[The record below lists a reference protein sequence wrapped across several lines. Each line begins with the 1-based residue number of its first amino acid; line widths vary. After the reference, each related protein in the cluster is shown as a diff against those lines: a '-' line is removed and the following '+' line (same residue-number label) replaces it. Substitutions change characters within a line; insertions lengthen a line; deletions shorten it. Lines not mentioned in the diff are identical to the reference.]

1 MKTVL
6 SRTLVA
12 LALLGL
18 ASAASAQYFSKEYEE
33 ARRWYGVRHFS
44 NYPYHY
50 SLGLRY
56 DPYWSYN
63 SSYFPETYH
72 GDGSYYGLGYS
83 GYNGDGWYGSYYY
96 W

>member
-1 MKTVL
+1 MTNMV
-6 SRTLVA
+6 RR
-12 LALLGL
+12 LGL
-18 ASAASAQYFSKEYEE
+18 GVLLVGLTAMAGAQYFSQEYED
-33 ARRWYGVRHFS
+33 ARRYYGLRHYYG
-44 NYPYHY
+44 YPYHW

-63 SSYFPETYH
+63 SSYFPQTYD
-72 GDGSYYGLGYS
+72 GDGSYYGIGYS

>member
-1 MKTVL
+1 MTAVGVRL
-6 SRTLVA
+6 
-12 LALLGL
+12 LAIACLMGIT
-18 ASAASAQYFSKEYEE
+18 ATGSAVYFSQEYEE
-33 ARRWYGVRHFS
+33 ARRWYGLRHYYG
-44 NYPYHY
+44 YPYHW

-63 SSYFPETYH
+63 TSYFPETYH
-72 GDGSYYGLGYS
+72 GDGSYYGIGYS